1 MVMYPR
7 SGSNGDGLDD
17 RFVGLV
23 LEEVVSVRIGAVASE
38 ATCLV
43 VDASA
48 AYCERWEDRHIDTTR
63 NPTTIESN
71 SKRISKSFAMKE
83 KRTADAFVL
92 ALFLLAFCC
101 LFAVLLVEVGVTEKG
116 LISRDL

>member
-7 SGSNGDGLDD
+7 SGSAFFRARIVISSSNRDGLDD

-48 AYCERWEDRHIDTTR
+48 AYCERW
-63 NPTTIESN
+63 
-71 SKRISKSFAMKE
+71 
-83 KRTADAFVL
+83 
-92 ALFLLAFCC
+92 
-101 LFAVLLVEVGVTEKG
+101 GV
-116 LISRDL
+116 IQFYR